1 MALPWM
7 VQAIL
12 LLSIQTCKISGSCKV
27 NGAEVS
33 DDTWVYLHKKG
44 DATELSSYTFD
55 EGKYEFYVEPGE
67 YEIKVSLDSGI
78 VTAADV
84 TITNASVERNLEL
97 GE

>member
-1 MALPWM
+1 M
-7 VQAIL
+7 IHGC
-12 LLSIQTCKISGSCKV
+12 TCTKRETQQ
-27 NGAEVS
+27 N
-33 DDTWVYLHKKG
+33 
-44 DATELSSYTFD
+44 YTFD

-67 YEIKVSLDSGI
+67 YEIKVSLDSGM

>member
-1 MALPWM
+1 M
-7 VQAIL
+7 IH
-12 LLSIQTCKISGSCKV
+12 G
-27 NGAEVS
+27 
-33 DDTWVYLHKKG
+33 
-44 DATELSSYTFD
+44 
-55 EGKYEFYVEPGE
+55 PGE

>member
-1 MALPWM
+1 MEYCTNIRCTQRARCARIATNIRKQ
-7 VQAIL
+7 V
-12 LLSIQTCKISGSCKV
+12 
-27 NGAEVS
+27 
-33 DDTWVYLHKKG
+33 
-44 DATELSSYTFD
+44 TELSSYTFD

>member
-1 MALPWM
+1 MDGSSDT
-7 VQAIL
+7 VVIN
-12 LLSIQTCKISGSCKV
+12 TNVYKISGSCKV
-27 NGAEVS
+27 NGTEVS

-67 YEIKVSLDSGI
+67 YEIKVSLDSGM

-84 TITNASVERNLEL
+84 TITNASVKRNLEL